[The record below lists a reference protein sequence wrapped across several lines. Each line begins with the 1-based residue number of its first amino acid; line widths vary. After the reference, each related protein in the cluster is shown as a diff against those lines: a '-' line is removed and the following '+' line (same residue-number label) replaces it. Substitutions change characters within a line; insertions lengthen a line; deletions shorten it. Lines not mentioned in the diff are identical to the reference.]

1 MEKLFRPEK
10 EKPQRLT
17 RTSVAN
23 LKVCNSVQLVKVEHR
38 GETFYTVSLKRGEA
52 VAYLCGSKSVVT
64 YPTTFA
70 ARRAIKRIRPDLEPT
85 EI

>member
-1 MEKLFRPEK
+1 MEKLFQPEK
-10 EKPQRLT
+10 EKPQRVT

-23 LKVCNSVQLVKVEHR
+23 LKVCDSVQLVKVEHR
-38 GETFYTVSLKRGEA
+38 GETFYTVSLRRGDA
-52 VAYLCGSKSVVT
+52 VAYLCGSRSVVS
-64 YPTTFA
+64 YPTTVA